1 MSQYKID
8 AEVVLKAASG
18 RWDEVLSSLAPA
30 LRPALKAA
38 PNHVACPIHGG
49 ENGFRFFKDYR
60 VSGSCICNTCGAFD
74 GIHILMAVN
83 SWNFFTALK
92 AVNDFLRVPEGISP
106 ESQIETIDGKVT
118 FIGMSKL
125 KSGSSCFNVVLNLQ
139 DGTERRL
146 WGKDLQ
152 RACAESELAVGDNAR
167 LSLLGTRTFTY
178 KGRECQQKLWSAR
191 KMPSDREL
199 EEKTQKASDEALR
212 RANAINDKWISAN
225 PVRSYEASQKPL
237 LTYLANRGI
246 TPARGSRIL
255 RNMRFLPAETY
266 VDEHGKTVGKYPCM
280 VCAVRNVEGKL
291 ITLHRT
297 YLTQDGV
304 KLAGYGPAKKL
315 MALPEGETINGAFIS
330 FGEVNKE
337 DGILCIA
344 EGVETALSVAVAT
357 GYPCVSSISAH
368 GMTAVELPKVVK
380 AVFIFADRDK
390 SQTGQNAAIKLR
402 DRLLESRIPSVICL
416 PSPDMLVL
424 NEKGVDWNDVIRLR
438 GPSAFPFYRELT
450 CESF

>member
-1 MSQYKID
+1 
-8 AEVVLKAASG
+8 
-18 RWDEVLSSLAPA
+18 
-30 LRPALKAA
+30 
-38 PNHVACPIHGG
+38 
-49 ENGFRFFKDYR
+49 
-60 VSGSCICNTCGAFD
+60 
-74 GIHILMAVN
+74 
-83 SWNFFTALK
+83 
-92 AVNDFLRVPEGISP
+92 
-106 ESQIETIDGKVT
+106 
-118 FIGMSKL
+118 
-125 KSGSSCFNVVLNLQ
+125 
-139 DGTERRL
+139 
-146 WGKDLQ
+146 
-152 RACAESELAVGDNAR
+152 
-167 LSLLGTRTFTY
+167 
-178 KGRECQQKLWSAR
+178 
-191 KMPSDREL
+191 
-199 EEKTQKASDEALR
+199 
-212 RANAINDKWISAN
+212 
-225 PVRSYEASQKPL
+225 
-237 LTYLANRGI
+237 
-246 TPARGSRIL
+246 
-255 RNMRFLPAETY
+255 MRFLPAETY
-266 VDEHGKTVGKYPCM
+266 VDEHGKTVGNYPCM
-280 VCAVRNVEGKL
+280 VCEVRNVEGKL